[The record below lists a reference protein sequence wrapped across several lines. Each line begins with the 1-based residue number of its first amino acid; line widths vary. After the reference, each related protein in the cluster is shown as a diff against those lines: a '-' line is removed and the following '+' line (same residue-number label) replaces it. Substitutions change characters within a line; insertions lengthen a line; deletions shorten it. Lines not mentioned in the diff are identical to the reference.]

1 MCLSNVIKLQVRKC
15 VAVTQEFKLTNEQQ
29 KEFERAMEVIC
40 KISIKTMEYFEI
52 PNFIEA
58 KFNISK
64 DRCFF
69 KCEQLKQ

>member
-1 MCLSNVIKLQVRKC
+1 
-15 VAVTQEFKLTNEQQ
+15 
-29 KEFERAMEVIC
+29 MEVIC

-69 KCEQLKQ
+69 KCEQLKQQYEKDNE